1 MAQITQDV
9 TETRSL
15 TASPFASLSCGLNG
29 HVFRVVTEHKQP
41 VGLECSRCART
52 WGVEEIAAELTA

>member
-15 TASPFASLSCGLNG
+15 TAAPFASLACGMNG
-29 HVFRVVTEHKQP
+29 HVFRVVTEHNQP

-52 WGVEEIAAELTA
+52 WETAETTQARP